1 LYSTT
6 VKACS
11 LRSCGG
17 PVSSNSCPSL
27 PLPGLPNT
35 GIPGR
40 KALPSVRPGVLCPV
54 LPHRASRVPWMT
66 AGWMPRRMNRST
78 AAKMRRRSVPP
89 RGSYWGT
96 PDQPDLQASTL
107 VCHPSRPALARAEV
121 WGSVLARPVQGLR
134 YGGSTRVMVVQLG
147 SEVIWAGS
155 QSLRRAGTELPGTS
169 GRMQL
174 SLPARGTPRCG
185 RNRLVLARCSLG
197 LTVIAVSPRQMPGL
211 TMRPGRRGAVIRRE
225 SCPGPS
231 LSC

>member
-17 PVSSNSCPSL
+17 PVFQQLVSVAASSRATQHRDTRQESTTQRTPRS
-27 PLPGLPNT
+27 PLPGSAAPRVQSSVDDCRLDAETDEPINC
-35 GIPGR
+35 GKDAP
-40 KALPSVRPGVLCPV
+40 PVRPPAREL
-54 LPHRASRVPWMT
+54 
-66 AGWMPRRMNRST
+66 
-78 AAKMRRRSVPP
+78 
-89 RGSYWGT
+89 
-96 PDQPDLQASTL
+96 L

-121 WGSVLARPVQGLR
+121 WGSVLARPVQALR
-134 YGGSTRVMVVQLG
+134 YGGSTRVMAVQLG